1 MVSLFEE
8 IRLYNRFWAKYIT
21 SLFLVCCLEV
31 CYFAFIILIYSS
43 TIPGYQT
50 FVFSFVAIIL
60 LFFLVFLT
68 FLCSTLVYRSARLA
82 RQAQQ
87 VAMML
92 AANSVVLSNFQSA
105 SSASFW
111 HYRHLSGL
119 FKVDQMAA
127 NYRNIESV
135 SAFRLSVGYEIN
147 SKMFQML
154 FTYTSLYFMM
164 ILGGYYKNSSG
175 EVVNFI

>member
-1 MVSLFEE
+1 
-8 IRLYNRFWAKYIT
+8 
-21 SLFLVCCLEV
+21 
-31 CYFAFIILIYSS
+31 
-43 TIPGYQT
+43 
-50 FVFSFVAIIL
+50 
-60 LFFLVFLT
+60 
-68 FLCSTLVYRSARLA
+68 
-82 RQAQQ
+82 
-87 VAMML
+87 ML

-119 FKVDQMAA
+119 FKVEQMAA

-175 EVVNFI
+175 EVVNSI